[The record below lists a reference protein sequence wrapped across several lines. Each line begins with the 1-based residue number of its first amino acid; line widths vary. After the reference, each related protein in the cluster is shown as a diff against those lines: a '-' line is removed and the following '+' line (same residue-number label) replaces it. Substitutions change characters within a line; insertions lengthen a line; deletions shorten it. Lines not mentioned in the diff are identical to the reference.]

1 MAFCAHRQRLP
12 LLMLFLIMMS
22 SVLGLSAWAAEPLV
36 LQLKN
41 PVSKTELQPYLQ
53 YTCNNSDPLLDDISR
68 LDFRPLPEKR
78 IAFGY
83 VSTPCWFHFRL
94 ANTST
99 DAMDLVIAIN
109 FAMLDHATLYIPG
122 IKGMQ
127 VLVSGDSEPYNERSL
142 RMRLPA
148 YPVKLPAQSSQD
160 FYLRVQTTS
169 SFSLPITVSGRDAF
183 SEEHINSEWWLGIFY
198 GIGIGLVFYH
208 LFLWIVVREK
218 TYAFY
223 VIHLTSTL
231 LFYAALQGIAY
242 RWWPDWADWNNRA
255 PYVFAY
261 IAMISGTLFT
271 REFLMTQEWPR
282 TDRLFLGFS
291 FLVLFAAIGQFVLP
305 PRIINTLLGAISLIN
320 LALLMTTGILRWR
333 AGQEEARIFVIAWG
347 LFLLA
352 LLMVALNTYGLF
364 PILIISLFGMQLG
377 QIAQQ
382 ILLSMALANRIN
394 KLKKEKIQR
403 EQESLLAQAE
413 NQAKSEF
420 LATMSHEI
428 RTPMNAV
435 IGISHLLRDTKLDN
449 NQRNYVEL
457 LQSAGQSLLLLIN
470 DVLDYSKINAG
481 KLQLEHTA
489 FNLHDLFN
497 ECAGIFSLD
506 AQRKSLSLSFEP
518 APDLP
523 TWVQGDPVRLR
534 QVLVNL
540 LSNAIKFTHAGHIDL
555 RAGLLPSPV
564 AGRYCLSVQVEDSGI
579 GLTRTEAENLF
590 QRFRQ
595 AEITTARNYG
605 GSGLGL
611 AISKQIVEL
620 MQGQI
625 GVNSSPET
633 GSVFWFTVLL
643 EPGSAP
649 AALPDKPAH
658 DMPHQHELN
667 ILIVEDNAVNRL
679 VITGLL
685 RKLGINSLVAHDGAE
700 ALVILKDHPE
710 VELVLMDCE
719 MPVMD
724 GFEATRQIRAR
735 ERDQHLT
742 HLPIIALTA
751 HALPEHRQKCIDCG
765 MDDYLAKP
773 ISIEALVTILQRW
786 QAYTPPAATPLS
798 MRMEAES

>member
-1 MAFCAHRQRLP
+1 MAFCAHRQWPP
-12 LLMLFLIMMS
+12 LLLLFLITIS
-22 SVLGLSAWAAEPLV
+22 GVLGLSARAAEPLA
-36 LQLKN
+36 LQLQN
-41 PVSKTELQPYLQ
+41 PVGKIELQPYLQ
-53 YTCNNSDPLLDDISR
+53 YTCTNSDPLLDGISR
-68 LDFRPLPEKR
+68 LNFHPLPEKR

-83 VSTPCWFHFRL
+83 KDTPCWFHFRL
-94 ANTST
+94 ANSST
-99 DAMDLVIAIN
+99 EAMDLVIAIN
-109 FAMLDHATLYIPG
+109 FAMLDHASLYIPG
-122 IKGMQ
+122 IKGTQ
-127 VLVSGDSEPYNERSL
+127 VLVSGDTEPFNERSL
-142 RMRLPA
+142 RIRLPV
-148 YPVKLPAQSSQD
+148 YPVTLPAQSTQD

-169 SFSLPITVSGRDAF
+169 SFSLPITISGRDAF
-183 SEEHINSEWWLGIFY
+183 SEEHINNEWWLGIFY
-198 GIGIGLVFYH
+198 GIGIGLVLYH

-223 VIHLTSTL
+223 VIHLSSTL

-261 IAMISGTLFT
+261 ISMISGTLFT

-291 FLVLFAAIGQFVLP
+291 FLILFAAIGQFVLP
-305 PRIINTLLGAISLIN
+305 PRIINTFLGAFALIN

-481 KLQLEHTA
+481 KLQLEHTV

-497 ECAGIFSLD
+497 ECTGIFSLD
-506 AQRKSLSLSFEP
+506 AQRKSLSLTFEP
-518 APDLP
+518 APDMP

-540 LSNAIKFTHAGHIDL
+540 LSNAIKFTPAGHIDL

-579 GLTRTEAENLF
+579 GLTRTETENLF

-625 GVNSSPET
+625 GVNSTPDN

-649 AALPDKPAH
+649 AALPDQPAH
-658 DMPHQHELN
+658 NTISHHELN
-667 ILIVEDNAVNRL
+667 VLIVEDNAVNRL

-685 RKLGINSLVAHDGAE
+685 RKLGISSLVAHDGAE
-700 ALVILKDHPE
+700 ALAILQDHPE

-724 GFEATRQIRAR
+724 GFEATRKIRIR
-735 ERDQHLT
+735 ERDQYLA

-765 MDDYLAKP
+765 MDDYLTKP

-786 QAYTPPAATPLS
+786 QAYTPPASTPVP